1 MELTDRN
8 AKVDDDDD
16 EEVELQRIT
25 LSISEVS
32 GYDEPLCKLVDNDAR
47 VKIWNNE
54 WLDPKLI
61 VGYSEQSIIDRNV
74 IKDIKPS
81 IARKEVSAFA
91 EKIHSL

>member
-1 MELTDRN
+1 
-8 AKVDDDDD
+8 
-16 EEVELQRIT
+16 
-25 LSISEVS
+25 VS

-81 IARKEVSAFA
+81 ILFVFVRKNVNLRQIFVRIFVELF
-91 EKIHSL
+91 